1 MDTTTIETR
10 TPPVGPEIA
19 AESKQNE
26 VEERLQLVT
35 FELGDEE
42 FGIGILPVQ
51 EIVRMMTITRVP
63 QSPPSVEGVVNLRG
77 QITPVL
83 DLRKRFELEA
93 QAQGNDSRIVVVE
106 IHDRVLGFIVDRV
119 NEVLEVPA
127 STVESAPTL
136 VTSVDSDYVRG
147 VVKLEERLLILLDL
161 ERLFGVSEIDR
172 LERAVEA
179 AA

>member
-1 MDTTTIETR
+1 
-10 TPPVGPEIA
+10 
-19 AESKQNE
+19 
-26 VEERLQLVT
+26 
-35 FELGDEE
+35 
-42 FGIGILPVQ
+42 
-51 EIVRMMTITRVP
+51 MMTITRVP

-172 LERAVEA
+172 LERAVA
-179 AA
+179 AAA